1 MICPNCEAQ
10 LPDNAEFCNRCG
22 IQLPKRASA
31 TAMPISGGVI
41 LGQSVTPCEGE
52 VSIKSY
58 QCTEFNSRVFGLKA
72 KGHLEVTNKRL
83 LFQAL
88 GKGMS
93 GSSVIH
99 SEVAIG
105 DVSEIKIYKGSSF
118 NILFLIVGIFVSI
131 FLAGLVKTI
140 FTFAF
145 DAGGVGNFLAFAAFA
160 GLVYWIYTNSRKEAF
175 SLIINTKGGSGNVVA
190 IAGLSP
196 FGSGSSVAS
205 KALEALP
212 AKDSELVFKEIGAVV
227 LDIQNMGENAIE
239 KWKK

>member
-1 MICPNCEAQ
+1 M
-10 LPDNAEFCNRCG
+10 
-22 IQLPKRASA
+22 
-31 TAMPISGGVI
+31 I

-72 KGHLEVTNKRL
+72 KGNLEVTNKRL

-88 GKGMS
+88 GKGAS

-118 NILFLIVGIFVSI
+118 NAQLLILGIIVSI
-131 FLAGLVKTI
+131 FLAGLLKAI
-140 FTFAF
+140 FTFVF
-145 DAGGVGNFLAFAAFA
+145 RAGGFGNFIAFAAFI
-160 GLVYWIYTNSRKEAF
+160 GLVYWIYSNCKKEAF
-175 SLIINTKGGSGNVVA
+175 SLIINTKGGSGNVVQ

-196 FGSGSSVAS
+196 FGGGSSIAA

-212 AKDSELVFKEIGAVV
+212 AQDSELVFREIGAVV

-239 KWKK
+239 KWKKKS